1 MTDWIWQSEE
11 SGQSDSQ
18 VSSSSSTV
26 SEAIKKTLYR
36 EQENWFLWLPVG
48 LALGCAAYFALV
60 VEPSWGLVVFL
71 MLNSIGLLI
80 LSRKH
85 TLAFVFS
92 IFTLSIVM
100 GFALAKINT
109 ARVAA
114 PVIQKRMGPVLVKGR
129 IENLS
134 YYANGEI
141 KILLRPLEVERLKSQ
156 NLPRRLRLKL
166 RRSQN
171 NIELTAGQ
179 IIKAR
184 AFIFPPPEPAYP
196 GGFDFARKSWFE
208 GVGGS
213 GFFIVTPKILPENTE
228 TSFYGRAQASL
239 ARTRQNISNRLKT
252 RLGPEMGGLAAALIV
267 GDRAAIS
274 KTLIDTLRDAGLAHL
289 LAISGLHMAL
299 FAGTIFWLL
308 RALLALNATLVL
320 RWPVK
325 KWAAG
330 GALAGAVFYLF
341 ISGASIA
348 TQRAFI
354 MILIMFVAIM
364 LDRPAITLRN
374 IAIAAMIIL
383 VIKPVSLLSISF
395 QMSFAATAMLVAFYQ
410 WYRRIEIFRLHSS
423 SSPAIRGLSKLLFYF
438 AGIAVTTLIAGLAT
452 SPFAAYYF
460 QRVAVFSLL
469 ANVLALPLIGFIVM
483 PAGLIALLL
492 MPLGLDGY
500 ALSIMGGGLEM
511 VVAIASWTALLPNAV
526 QVVPAFSGAALLLM
540 VFGALWICL
549 WQTRWRILG
558 LGVIAAGVALAP
570 QYALPDV
577 YISASAR
584 NIAVRGKDGLLV
596 VAKARSEKYSV
607 GKWLVRGGDEV
618 SPKQAAKREG
628 FRCDARGCIF
638 KLKDNRLLGFAAD
651 PAAVEEDC
659 TRVDIL
665 ISRIPV
671 RVDCQKPMVVIDKFD
686 LWRNGAYSI
695 RFLESAFLVNSAR
708 QQRGERPWVRK
719 REKRKSY
726 EPKQ

>member
-1 MTDWIWQSEE
+1 MTDWIWQSEGA
-11 SGQSDSQ
+11 GQRKRYISNSPA
-18 VSSSSSTV
+18 TMGA
-26 SEAIKKTLYR
+26 AIKQTLYR

-48 LALGCAAYFALV
+48 LALGSAAYFALV
-60 VEPSWGLVVFL
+60 VEPSWWLVIFLIVTVTGLT
-71 MLNSIGLLI
+71 I
-80 LSRKH
+80 LVQKH

-100 GFALAKINT
+100 GFTLAKINT
-109 ARVAA
+109 TRVAA
-114 PVIQKRMGPVLVKGR
+114 PVIQKRMGPVMVKGR

-141 KILLRPLEVERLKSQ
+141 KIVLRPLEIERLKAE
-156 NLPRRLRLKL
+156 NLPYRLRLKL
-166 RRSQN
+166 RKSQSGVDFF
-171 NIELTAGQ
+171 AGQ
-179 IIKAR
+179 VMEAK
-184 AFIFPPPEPAYP
+184 AFIFPPPEPTHP

-213 GFFIVTPKILPENTE
+213 GFFISTPKILPEDVE
-228 TSFYGRAQASL
+228 TSLYVRAQAFL
-239 ARTRQNISNRLKT
+239 ARLRTHISNRLKL
-252 RLGPEMGGLAAALIV
+252 RLGPEKGGLAAALIV

-274 KTLIDTLRDAGLAHL
+274 KPMMETIRDAGLAHL

-299 FAGTIFWLL
+299 FAGTVFWLL
-308 RALLALNATLVL
+308 RAMLALNATLVL

-374 IAIAAMIIL
+374 IAIAAILIL
-383 VIKPVSLLSISF
+383 VVKPVSLLSVSF
-395 QMSFAATAMLVAFYQ
+395 QMSFAATTALVAFYQ
-410 WYRRIEIFRLHSS
+410 WYRGIEIFRLYPS
-423 SSPAIRGLSKLLFYF
+423 SSPVLRGVSKFLFYI
-438 AGIAVTTLIAGLAT
+438 AGIAATTLIAGLAT

-460 QRVAVFSLL
+460 QRIAVFSLL

-500 ALSIMGGGLEM
+500 VLDIMGVGLDM
-511 VVAIASWTALLPNAV
+511 VISIASWTASLPDAV
-526 QVVPAFSGAALLLM
+526 LVVPAFSDTSLALM

-558 LGVIAAGVALAP
+558 LVGIVSGAVLAP
-570 QYALPDV
+570 LYALPDV
-577 YISASAR
+577 YISASAK
-584 NIAVRGKDGLLV
+584 NIAVRGEDGLLV
-596 VAKARSEKYSV
+596 VANARREKYAV
-607 GKWLVRGGDEV
+607 EKWLSREGDEAL
-618 SPKQAAKREG
+618 PKQAAKRDG
-628 FRCDARGCIF
+628 FKCDARGCIF
-638 KLKDNRLLGFAAD
+638 KLKDNRLLAFAENL
-651 PAAVEEDC
+651 AAIEEDC
-659 TRVDIL
+659 NAVDIL
-665 ISRIPV
+665 VARVPIRLKCQRPV
-671 RVDCQKPMVVIDKFD
+671 VVIDKFD

-695 RFLESAFLVNSAR
+695 RFSKKAMVVRNVREE
-708 QQRGERPWVRK
+708 RGERPWVRK
-719 REKRKSY
+719 RAKRKFY
-726 EPKQ
+726 DTK

>member
-1 MTDWIWQSEE
+1 MTDWIWQSEAA
-11 SGQSDSQ
+11 GLGDRQLT
-18 VSSSSSTV
+18 SSSATV
-26 SEAIKKTLYR
+26 SQAIKKTLYR

-48 LALGCAAYFALV
+48 LGLGCAVYFALV

-71 MLNSIGLLI
+71 VFNAVGLTI

-92 IFTLSIVM
+92 IFILSIVM
-100 GFALAKINT
+100 GFTLAKVNSAT
-109 ARVAA
+109 VAA
-114 PVIQKRMGPVLVKGR
+114 PVIQKRMGPVQVKGR

-141 KILLRPLEVERLKSQ
+141 KIVLRPLEVERLKSQ
-156 NLPRRLRLKL
+156 KMPRRLRLKL
-166 RRSQN
+166 RKSQN

-179 IIKAR
+179 IIEAR
-184 AFIFPPPEPAYP
+184 AIIFPPPEPVYP

-213 GFFIVTPKILPENTE
+213 GFFIDTPKILPQVVES
-228 TSFYGRAQASL
+228 SFYVRAQASV
-239 ARTRQNISNRLKT
+239 ARLRQNISNRLKS
-252 RLGPEMGGLAAALIV
+252 RLGPQMGGLAAALIV
-267 GDRAAIS
+267 GDRAAIP
-274 KTLIDTLRDAGLAHL
+274 KTMIDTLRDAGLAHL

-308 RALLALNATLVL
+308 RAFLALNSTLVL

-325 KWAAG
+325 KWAAA

-374 IAIAAMIIL
+374 IAIAAILIL
-383 VIKPVSLLSISF
+383 VVKPVSLLSISF
-395 QMSFAATAMLVAFYQ
+395 QMSFAATTLLVAFYQ
-410 WYRRIEIFRLHSS
+410 WYRTVEIFRFNPS
-423 SSPAIRGLSKLLFYF
+423 SSPLIRSLYKLLYYL

-483 PAGLIALLL
+483 PAGLIALFL

-500 ALSIMGGGLEM
+500 ALDIMGGGLDM
-511 VVAIASWTALLPNAV
+511 VVAIARWTALLPDAV
-526 QVVPAFSGAALLLM
+526 LTIPAFSGLALLFM

-549 WQTRWRILG
+549 WQTRGRLLG
-558 LGVIAAGVALAP
+558 LGAIAAGAALAP
-570 QYALPDV
+570 HYTLPDV
-577 YISASAR
+577 YISASAK
-584 NIAVRGKDGLLV
+584 NIAVRGEDGLLV
-596 VAKARSEKYSV
+596 VANGRSEKYSV
-607 GKWLVRGGDEV
+607 EKWLVRGGDNA
-618 SPKQAAKREG
+618 SPKLAAKRQG
-628 FRCDARGCIF
+628 FRCDAHGCIF
-638 KLKDNRLLGFAAD
+638 KLKDNRLIGFAED
-651 PAAVEEDC
+651 MAAVEEDC
-659 TRVDIL
+659 IRVAIL
-665 ISRIPV
+665 IARVPV
-671 RVDCQKPMVVIDKFD
+671 RVDCQKPKVVIDKFD

-695 RFLESAFLVNSAR
+695 RFSKDTIVVSNAR
-708 QQRGERPWVRK
+708 EQRGDRPWVRK
-719 REKRKSY
+719 REKHKSY
-726 EPKQ
+726 EPK

>member
-11 SGQSDSQ
+11 AGLGDRQLT
-18 VSSSSSTV
+18 SSSVTMSQ
-26 SEAIKKTLYR
+26 AMKKTLYH
-36 EQENWFLWLPVG
+36 EQANWFLWLPVG
-48 LALGCAAYFALV
+48 LALGSAAYFALV
-60 VEPSWGLVVFL
+60 VEPSWGLVIFL
-71 MLNSIGLLI
+71 MLNAIVLSILA
-80 LSRKH
+80 RKH
-85 TLAFVFS
+85 TLALVFS

-100 GFALAKINT
+100 GFSLAKVNST
-109 ARVAA
+109 MVAA

-134 YYANGEI
+134 YYANGEL
-141 KILLRPLEVERLKSQ
+141 KIILQPLEVDRLKSQ

-166 RRSQN
+166 RKSQN

-179 IIKAR
+179 IIEAR

-213 GFFIVTPKILPENTE
+213 GFFIATPKILPEEME
-228 TSFYGRAQASL
+228 TSFYARAQASV
-239 ARTRQNISNRLKT
+239 ARMRQNVSSRLKSQ
-252 RLGPEMGGLAAALIV
+252 LGPEIGGLAAALIV

-274 KTLIDTLRDAGLAHL
+274 KPMIDTLRDAGLAHL

-330 GALAGAVFYLF
+330 GALAGAAFYLV

-354 MILIMFVAIM
+354 MIMIMFVAIM

-374 IAIAAMIIL
+374 IAIAATLIL
-383 VIKPVSLLSISF
+383 VVKPVSLLSVSF
-395 QMSFAATAMLVAFYQ
+395 QMSFAATTALVAFYQ
-410 WYRRIEIFRLHSS
+410 WYRSIEIIRFYPS
-423 SSPAIRGLSKLLFYF
+423 SSPLMRGVSKFLFYF
-438 AGIAVTTLIAGLAT
+438 SGIAATTLIAGLAT

-460 QRVAVFSLL
+460 QRIAVFSLL
-469 ANVLALPLIGFIVM
+469 ANIAALPLIGFIVM
-483 PAGLIALLL
+483 PAGLIALLM

-500 ALSIMGGGLEM
+500 VLSIMGWGLDM
-511 VVAIASWTALLPNAV
+511 VVAIASWTALLPGAV
-526 QVVPAFSGAALLLM
+526 QIVPAFSSSALLAIVL
-540 VFGALWICL
+540 GALWICL

-558 LGVIAAGVALAP
+558 LGMIAAGAAVAPL
-570 QYALPDV
+570 YALPDV
-577 YISASAR
+577 YISASAK
-584 NIAVRGKDGLLV
+584 NIAVRGQDGLLV
-596 VAKARSEKYSV
+596 VANARREKYSV
-607 GKWLVRGGDEV
+607 GKWLIRGGDEA
-618 SPKQAAKREG
+618 SPKQAAKRKG

-638 KLKDNRLLGFAAD
+638 KLKDNRLVGFAED
-651 PAAVEEDC
+651 LAAVEEDC
-659 TRVDIL
+659 SRVDIL
-665 ISRIPV
+665 IATVPV
-671 RVDCQKPMVVIDKFD
+671 RVNCQKPRVVIDKFD

-695 RFLESAFLVNSAR
+695 RFSKNAIVVNNAR
-708 QQRGERPWVRK
+708 EQRGDRPWVRK
-719 REKRKSY
+719 RAKWKSY
-726 EPKQ
+726 DTKR